1 MDGIAVGIGHHYI
14 HKHSVDRGFERQLG
28 RVRGL
33 ADLSGFG
40 ALLSRMGDQ
49 AGTPE
54 APFIGFAPPEA
65 DSTRRCRDEQPCRI
79 FGSEAH

>member
-40 ALLSRMGDQ
+40 ALLSREGKADADDQ
-49 AGTPE
+49 PDKNG
-54 APFIGFAPPEA
+54 
-65 DSTRRCRDEQPCRI
+65 
-79 FGSEAH
+79 